1 MAEAKPGFL
10 TRAFGAIDLTRRI
23 ILNLIFVL
31 ILIVIVVAVFTSGP
45 PKLKDKT
52 TLIIDLKGAIVEQYS
67 GDPTQRAI
75 DQALGAE
82 VNEVRLRDIRRVLEL
97 AAKDPKISAVLL
109 RPDSLGSAGVA
120 TLREVAQSITEFRAS
135 GKEIYSYAYG
145 YDQRALYLAAHT
157 NRVYLHPEGLALLEG
172 LGRYRTYYKDLL
184 DKLGV
189 KMHVFRVGEFKSAV
203 EPYLLNGP
211 SPEAREADAYWLESL
226 WTQLL
231 EDYAKARGLDVADLR
246 AMIDELPARLQAAGN
261 NPAQLALS
269 EKLVDELM
277 TPDELRKLLIEK
289 GTMDEANKTF
299 RQIRMADYLKRN
311 PELPVLGDHV
321 AIVVAEGGIVDG
333 EQPQGTIGGESVAK
347 LIRDARNNDKVKA
360 IVLRVDSP
368 GGSGFASELIR
379 RELQLAREA
388 GKPVVISMGDLAA
401 SGGYWISMTSD
412 AIYAEPTTITGSIGI
427 FGLFP
432 DASALADKV
441 GVHSDGTTTT
451 WLAGSMD
458 IARPLDPK
466 LGEVIQSA
474 INHGYQSFIGKVAE
488 SRGKTVEEI
497 DTIARGRVWSG
508 AQALERGLVDQLGSF
523 DDAINKAAELAKL
536 GTDFKVAY
544 VEKPKE
550 GFQAFLEAMSGSAAR
565 AFVQALGLSRTEQ
578 QLLGQVRNDLKFLEG
593 HEQRPFAIYAHCFC
607 EVK

>member
-1 MAEAKPGFL
+1 MAAAKPGFFV
-10 TRAFGAIDLTRRI
+10 RAFQALDLTRRV
-23 ILNLIFVL
+23 LFNLIFLL
-31 ILIVIVVAVFTSGP
+31 ILIGIVVAMFTGGP

-52 TLIIDLKGAIVEQYS
+52 TLIIDLKGGIVEQFS

-75 DQALGAE
+75 DRALGNE
-82 VNEVRLRDIRRVLEL
+82 VNEVRLRDLRRVLDL

-109 RPDSLGSAGVA
+109 RPDSLSSAGVA
-120 TLREVAQSITEFRAS
+120 TLREVAKAITDFRAS

-145 YDQRALYLAAHT
+145 YDQRALFLAAHT
-157 NRVYLHPEGLALLEG
+157 NRVYLHPDGLALLEG

-211 SPEAREADAYWLESL
+211 SPEAREADAYWLDSL
-226 WTQLL
+226 WSQLL
-231 EDYAKARGLDVADLR
+231 DDYAKARGLDAAELR
-246 AMIDELPARLQAAGN
+246 TMIDELPARLQAAGN
-261 NPAQLALS
+261 RPAQLALN

-289 GTMDEANKTF
+289 GTMDERNKTF

-311 PELPVLGDHV
+311 PAPPVLGDHIG
-321 AIVVAEGGIVDG
+321 IVVAEGPIEDG
-333 EQPQGTIGGESVAK
+333 EKPQGTIGGESVAK

-412 AIYAEPTTITGSIGI
+412 YIYAEPTTITGSIGI

-451 WLAGSMD
+451 WLAGALD
-458 IARPLDPK
+458 ITRPLDPK

-474 INHGYQSFIGKVAE
+474 INHGYQNFIGKVAE
-488 SRGKTVEEI
+488 SRSKSVEEI
-497 DTIARGRVWSG
+497 DQVARGRVWSG
-508 AQALERGLVDQLGSF
+508 AQALDLGLVDGLGSF
-523 DDAINKAAELAKL
+523 DDALAKAAELAKL
-536 GTDFKVAY
+536 GTDYKVAY

-550 GFQAFLEAMSGSAAR
+550 GFQAFLEAMTGSAAR
-565 AFVQALGLSRTEQ
+565 AFVGALGLSSSEQ
-578 QLLGQVRNDLKFLEG
+578 RMLGQVRQELRFLEG

>member
-1 MAEAKPGFL
+1 MAAATPGFFV
-10 TRAFGAIDLTRRI
+10 RAFQALDLTRRI

-31 ILIVIVVAVFTSGP
+31 ILIAIVVAMFVGGP

-67 GDPTQRAI
+67 GDPTERAI

-82 VNEVRLRDIRRVLEL
+82 VNEVRLRDLRRVLEL

-109 RPDSLGSAGVA
+109 RPDSL
-120 TLREVAQSITEFRAS
+120 
-135 GKEIYSYAYG
+135 
-145 YDQRALYLAAHT
+145 HT

-184 DKLGV
+184 DKVGV

-231 EDYAKARGLDVADLR
+231 EDYAKARGVEVADLR

-261 NPAQLALS
+261 NPAQLALN

-277 TPDELRKLLIEK
+277 SPDELRKLLIEK

-299 RQIRMADYLKRN
+299 RQIKMADYLKRN

-333 EQPQGTIGGESVAK
+333 EQPQGTIGGESVAR
-347 LIRDARNNDKVKA
+347 LVREARNNDKVKA

-379 RELQLAREA
+379 RELQLAKEA

-412 AIYAEPTTITGSIGI
+412 FIYAEPTTITGSIGI

-432 DASALADKV
+432 DASAAADKV

-451 WLAGSMD
+451 WLAGSFD
-458 IARPLDPK
+458 LARPLDPK

-474 INHGYQSFIGKVAE
+474 INHGYESFIGKVAE
-488 SRGKTVEEI
+488 SRGKSVEEI
-497 DTIARGRVWSG
+497 DQIARGRVWSG
-508 AQALERGLVDQLGSF
+508 AQALERGLVDGLGSF
-523 DDAINKAAELAKL
+523 DDAIAKAVELAKL
-536 GTDFKVAY
+536 GSDFKVAY

-550 GFQAFLEAMSGSAAR
+550 GFQAFLEALGGSSAR
-565 AFVQALGLSRTEQ
+565 AFVSALGLSSSEQ
-578 QLLGQVRNDLKFLEG
+578 RMLGQVRQELKFLEG
-593 HEQRPFAIYAHCFC
+593 HQQRPFAIYAHCAG
-607 EVK
+607 

>member
-23 ILNLIFVL
+23 VLNLIFVL
-31 ILIVIVVAVFTSGP
+31 ILIAILIAMFVGGP

-67 GDPTQRAI
+67 GDPTERAI
-75 DQALGAE
+75 DKALGAE
-82 VNEVRLRDIRRVLEL
+82 VNEVRLRDLRRVLEL

-109 RPDSLGSAGVA
+109 RPDSLTGAGVA
-120 TLREVAQSITEFRAS
+120 TLREVAQAITEFRAT

-226 WTQLL
+226 WSQLL
-231 EDYAKARGLDVADLR
+231 ADYAKARGLEVADLR
-246 AMIDELPARLQAAGN
+246 TMIDELPARLQAAGN

-321 AIVVAEGGIVDG
+321 AIVVAEGGIEDG
-333 EQPQGTIGGESVAK
+333 ERPQGTIGGESVAR

-379 RELQLAREA
+379 RELQLAKEA

-432 DASALADKV
+432 DASAAADKV

-451 WLAGSMD
+451 WLAGSFD

-474 INHGYQSFIGKVAE
+474 INHGYQNFIGKVAE
-488 SRGKTVEEI
+488 SRGKTIAEI

-508 AQALERGLVDQLGSF
+508 AQALEHGLVDQLGSF

-565 AFVQALGLSRTEQ
+565 AFVEALGLSRSEQ
-578 QLLGQVRNDLKFLEG
+578 RLLGQARNELKFLEG

>member
-23 ILNLIFVL
+23 VLNLIFVL
-31 ILIVIVVAVFTSGP
+31 ILVVILVALFTSGP
-45 PKLKDKT
+45 AKLKDKT
-52 TLIIDLKGAIVEQYS
+52 TLIIDLKGVIVEQYS

-75 DQALGAE
+75 DRALGGE
-82 VNEVRLRDIRRVLEL
+82 VNEVRLRDIRRVLKL
-97 AAKDPKISAVLL
+97 AAKDPKITAVLL
-109 RPDSLGSAGVA
+109 RPDSLAGAGVA
-120 TLREVAQSITEFRAS
+120 TLREVARSITDFRAT
-135 GKEIYSYAYG
+135 GKEIYSYAYA

-172 LGRYRTYYKDLL
+172 LGRYRIYYKDLL

-261 NPAQLALS
+261 SPAQLALS

-299 RQIRMADYLKRN
+299 RQVRMADYLKRN

-321 AIVVAEGGIVDG
+321 GIIVAEGAIVNG
-333 EQPQGTIGGESVAK
+333 EQPQGTIGGESVAQ
-347 LIRDARNNDKVKA
+347 LVRQARNDDKVKA

-379 RELQLAREA
+379 RELQLAKEA

-412 AIYAEPTTITGSIGI
+412 MIISEPTTITGSIGI

-432 DASALADKV
+432 DVSAAADKI

-451 WLAGSMD
+451 WLAGAMD

-474 INHGYQSFIGKVAE
+474 INHGYQNFIGKVAE

-523 DDAINKAAELAKL
+523 DDAIAKAAELAKL
-536 GTDFKVAY
+536 GTDYQVAY
-544 VEKPKE
+544 IEKPKE
-550 GFQAFLEAMSGSAAR
+550 GLEAFLEAMSGSAAR
-565 AFVQALGLSRTEQ
+565 AFVQALGLSSTEQ
-578 QLLGQVRNDLKFLEG
+578 RLLGQARQDLKFLEG

-607 EVK
+607 EVQ

>member
-1 MAEAKPGFL
+1 MAEAKPGFMS
-10 TRAFGAIDLTRRI
+10 RAFGAIDLTRRI
-23 ILNLIFVL
+23 VLNLIFVL
-31 ILIVIVVAVFTSGP
+31 ILIAIVVAMFTSGP
-45 PKLKDKT
+45 AKLKDKT

-75 DQALGAE
+75 DEALGAE
-82 VNEVRLRDIRRVLEL
+82 VAEVRLRDIRRVLEL

-109 RPDSLGSAGVA
+109 RLDSLGSAGIS
-120 TLREVAQSITEFRAS
+120 TLREVAKAITDFRAT
-135 GKEIYSYAYG
+135 GKEIYSYGYA
-145 YDQRALYLAAHT
+145 YDQRALFLAAYT
-157 NRVYLHPEGLALLEG
+157 NRVYMHPEGLALLEG
-172 LGRYRTYYKDLL
+172 LGRYRTYYKDML
-184 DKLGV
+184 DKVGV

-211 SPEAREADAYWLESL
+211 SPEARESDAYWLESL

-231 EDYAKARGLDVADLR
+231 EDYAKARGVEVADLR

-261 NPAQLALS
+261 DTAKLALS

-299 RQIRMADYLKRN
+299 RQVKMADYLKRN

-321 AIVVAEGGIVDG
+321 AIIVAEGGIVDG
-333 EQPQGTIGGESVAK
+333 EQPQGSIGGESVAR
-347 LIRDARNNDKVKA
+347 LVRDARNNDKVKA
-360 IVLRVDSP
+360 ILLRVDSP

-379 RELQLAREA
+379 RELQLAKEA

-412 AIYAEPTTITGSIGI
+412 MIFAEPTTITGSIGI

-432 DASALADKV
+432 DASVAADKI

-451 WLAGSMD
+451 WLAGAMD

-466 LGEVIQSA
+466 LGEVIQMA
-474 INHGYQSFIGKVAE
+474 INNGYQSFIGKVAE
-488 SRGKTVEEI
+488 SRGKTLEEI
-497 DTIARGRVWSG
+497 DAVARGRVWSG

-523 DDAINKAAELAKL
+523 DDAIAKAAELGKL

-550 GFQAFLEAMSGSAAR
+550 GFQAFLEALSGSTAR
-565 AFVQALGLSRTEQ
+565 AFVQGLGLSSTEQ
-578 QLLGQVRNDLKFLEG
+578 RLLGQVRQDLKFLEG

-607 EVK
+607 DVQ